1 MALLTDT
8 WYVAKR
14 ELIKFLRTKVR
25 VVVTLVQPILWL
37 GLMGNMMGKVFD
49 NPYVAQAMGVS
60 NYMAFMTPGIII
72 MTVLFGGVFGGISIV
87 WDRRV
92 GYLEKLLAA
101 PIHRGAIP
109 FGKTLAVMIQ
119 NGIQVLAI
127 VGIAS
132 AFGVRFETGFAGILG
147 LMVVAM
153 FFGAI
158 LSSISLSLAASIKT
172 METLMAIV
180 NFLTMPLMFT
190 SNALFPREA
199 MPNWLAAIARI
210 NPVTYAVGPIRELV
224 LHGWDWSKILP
235 GFAVIVGLAI
245 LFMLIS
251 QMIFQQATTD

>member
-1 MALLTDT
+1 MFLTSAGDD
-8 WYVAKR
+8 R
-14 ELIKFLRTKVR
+14 
-25 VVVTLVQPILWL
+25 L
-37 GLMGNMMGKVFD
+37 GKMMGEVFD
-49 NPYVAQAMGVS
+49 SPHVAQAMKVT

-72 MTVLFGGVFGGISIV
+72 MTVLFGGTFGGMSIV

-132 AFGVRFETGFAGILG
+132 AFGVHFETGFLGIMAL
-147 LMVVAM
+147 LVVAM

-172 METLMAIV
+172 METLMSLM
-180 NFLTMPLMFT
+180 NLLTMPLMFA
-190 SNALFPREA
+190 SNALFPSEA
-199 MPNWLAAIARI
+199 MPSWLAAIARV

-224 LHGWDWSKILP
+224 LHGWNWSKILP
-235 GFAVIVGLAI
+235 GFAVIVGFAI
-245 LFMLIS
+245 LLMLIS
-251 QMIFQQATTD
+251 QMIFQRATTD

>member
-1 MALLTDT
+1 M
-8 WYVAKR
+8 
-14 ELIKFLRTKVR
+14 KV
-25 VVVTLVQPILWL
+25 T
-37 GLMGNMMGKVFD
+37 
-49 NPYVAQAMGVS
+49 

-72 MTVLFGGVFGGISIV
+72 MTVLFGGTFGGMSIV

-132 AFGVRFETGFAGILG
+132 AFGVHFETGFLGIMAL
-147 LMVVAM
+147 LVVAM

-172 METLMAIV
+172 METLMSLM
-180 NFLTMPLMFT
+180 NLLTMPLMFA
-190 SNALFPREA
+190 SNALFPSEA
-199 MPNWLAAIARI
+199 MPSWLAAIARV

-224 LHGWDWSKILP
+224 LHGWNWSKILP
-235 GFAVIVGLAI
+235 GFAVIVGLAV
-245 LFMLIS
+245 LLMLIS
-251 QMIFQQATTD
+251 QMIFQRATTD